1 MKTAFHCLV
10 MMLVLATVT
19 GCDEEDK
26 KAAQQKINNLQRE
39 LEQSKSEAS
48 VLRSEVKAKS
58 TSIIA
63 LEHQVISTKESRYS
77 WTIIASVVF
86 LIIGV
91 TLAAKTHRKFKQQ
104 WYTQE
109 ATGDAKVNT
118 SVR

>member
-1 MKTAFHCLV
+1 MKTTFFCLAMV
-10 MMLVLATVT
+10 LVLASVT

-39 LEQSKSEAS
+39 IEQSKSEAS
-48 VLRSEVKAKS
+48 VLRSEVKS
-58 TSIIA
+58 

-91 TLAAKTHRKFKQQ
+91 TIAAKTHRKFKQQ
-104 WYTQE
+104 RYTQE